1 MSNLK
6 VLFLGVDDPIYYV
19 PFLDRVAAAIPG
31 QLVGVGVVDLA
42 PSWRGRMRR
51 VWQLAGAWGLPVLAR
66 LAVLRWLRKRTR
78 CGGVGSM
85 ADVARRHG
93 VPFLG
98 YAADCNGPLV
108 GEWLQ
113 KTRPDVVVSTLTQ
126 KVAAVTF
133 AAVPNGFIN
142 THHGLLPRHA
152 GRLAPFWALLAGD
165 RELGTTFHMMADGID
180 TGPILAQVRTTPLR
194 GESLHDL
201 LERLFAAAA
210 PVLATLLRQP
220 ALTPISPEGRPEQ
233 RNPVPTRADV
243 RRLRAR
249 GHRYF

>member
-1 MSNLK
+1 LR

-31 QLVGVGVVDLA
+31 QLVGVGVVDFA
-42 PSWRGRMRR
+42 PSWRGRIRR
-51 VWQLAGAWGLPVLAR
+51 ISQLTSAWGPVVLAR
-66 LAVLRWLRKRTR
+66 LAALRWLRKRKR
-78 CGGVGSM
+78 CGGAGSM
-85 ADVARRHG
+85 EDVAQRHG
-93 VPFLG
+93 APFLG
-98 YAADCNGPLV
+98 YAGDCNGPLV

-113 KTRPDVVVSTLTQ
+113 RTRPDVVVSTLTQ

-133 AAVPNGFIN
+133 AAVPYGFVN

-180 TGPILAQVRTTPLR
+180 SGPILAQVRTTPLR

-210 PVLATLLRQP
+210 PVLASLLRQP
-220 ALTPISPEGRPEQ
+220 TLTPISPGGRPEQ

-243 RRLRAR
+243 RRFRAH
-249 GHRYF
+249 GHWYF